1 MKTIIKEIKNEKIVP
16 VTSEKEGKAKIS
28 VKEVSGNPAKN
39 ADHPASVASQKRF
52 LIKEVSANPAQ
63 NEGYYDNYAPANFP
77 ESDFAAHENSS
88 APVNTD
94 GSEQRLD
101 DARRVK
107 SLSPGALVAKRFFRN
122 KLALTGL
129 IILAALFIFC
139 FVGSW
144 LYPYREDQVF
154 TTYRDLQFDYSF
166 AKINSDFTNIRS
178 EKDTSGTTFQLM
190 INSHI
195 KNTMQAGGLDQ
206 ISITDSSTGKKY
218 YIDKLTDDIYSV
230 TFDNEDTIFSY
241 ETYASVGTYNFRSAA
256 MGLTFSGIETEL
268 ADLIKA
274 AATEA
279 ENDFSLVSV
288 NYNGNVYTLSGTN
301 RSGSVMCAYGEPN
314 VKIRRTDVSD
324 EMAEAAIASDG
335 AEFVYGGVT
344 YRRAESEGKVE
355 FFADVNYIAMVATTL
370 VFDRYNLSDAISD
383 QFRFNAIYAL
393 GTGETTFEADG
404 RTYTIT
410 YGENT
415 VISYEMDGEQINFA
429 EPTIYAV
436 KRYSGQDMISITTKK
451 AMSAVMLEM
460 MEAGLSEA
468 DRIIKMEALDE
479 KGDYVYDEEGNILFD
494 DEEFY
499 IKSENKGTGQQFVF
513 RNMQNKLVADIYAS
527 PSKEH
532 VLGLDSNAM
541 DVLAR
546 IMYGGRVS
554 LLIGFIVVFLEI
566 ILGTIMGGISG
577 YFGGFVDNLIMRI
590 VDVFYCIPTMPIL
603 IILGAVFDQIRMPN
617 LERVI
622 WMMAVLGFLGW
633 PGIARLVRGQIL
645 SLREQDFMIA
655 AEASGLPS
663 SRKIAK
669 HLVPNVIPQLI
680 VQATM
685 GLGGVIITESTLSFL
700 GLGVKFPMATWG
712 QIINSVSTLQDMTK
726 YTYIWIPVGSLIC
739 LAVIAFNF
747 VGDGLRDAFDPKMNR

>member
-1 MKTIIKEIKNEKIVP
+1 MKTTIKEVKTNLSAPVVP
-16 VTSEKEGKAKIS
+16 EKEGKKRIT
-28 VKEVSGNPAKN
+28 VKEATVNPKEN
-39 ADHPASVASQKRF
+39 AGYS
-52 LIKEVSANPAQ
+52 NPTC
-63 NEGYYDNYAPANFP
+63 ESEKAPVILP
-77 ESDFAAHENSS
+77 ESNIVAQENVS
-88 APVNTD
+88 APVSD
-94 GSEQRLD
+94 GGNEQRLD

-129 IILAALFIFC
+129 IILAVLFIFC

-178 EKDTSGTTFQLM
+178 VNDTSGSTFQLM

-195 KNTMQAGGLDQ
+195 KNSMQPEELDHL
-206 ISITDSSTGKKY
+206 SVVDSSTGMRY
-218 YIDKLTDDIYSV
+218 SIDKLTDDIYSV
-230 TFDNEDTIFSY
+230 TFDNEDVIFSY
-241 ETYASVGTYNFRSAA
+241 ENYASVGTYNFRSAA
-256 MGLTFSGIETEL
+256 MGLTLSGINSEL
-268 ADLIKA
+268 AELIRA

-279 ENDFSLVSV
+279 GNDFSLVSV

-301 RSGSVMCAYGEPN
+301 RSGSVRCAYGEPN
-314 VKIRRTDVSD
+314 VITRKESVTDA
-324 EMAEAAIASDG
+324 MAQAAFAADG
-335 AEFVYGGVT
+335 EEFEYDGGT
-344 YRRAESEGKVE
+344 YRRAENAGKVE
-355 FFADVNYIAMVATTL
+355 FYASLNYISMVATTL
-370 VFDRYNLSDAISD
+370 VFDRYNLSDELSD
-383 QFRFNAIYAL
+383 SFRFNAIYAL

-404 RTYTIT
+404 RTYTIN
-410 YGENT
+410 YGEDT

-436 KRYSGQDMISITTKK
+436 RRYSGQDMISIATKK
-451 AMSAVMLEM
+451 AMSAVMIEM
-460 MEAGLSEA
+460 KNEGLSEA
-468 DRIIKMEALDE
+468 DRVIKMEALDE
-479 KGDYVYDEEGNILFD
+479 KGDYVIGEDGTILFD

-603 IILGAVFDQIRMPN
+603 IILGAVFDQIRLPN

-663 SRKIAK
+663 SRKITK
-669 HLVPNVIPQLI
+669 HLIPNVIPQLI